1 VRKYKLFKLHAC
13 LHLSVADICT
23 KQHPLIQTDVRID
36 VMNDRSL
43 KDLLYEQV
51 ARVGKAL
58 SSPKR
63 LEILEMLAQGEKA
76 VETISAEVAI
86 DNKLASAHLKALRE
100 ARLVQTRRDGKRI
113 FYSLTGN
120 DVAQLGVTLRQ
131 VAEEHL
137 VELRMAL
144 QQMMAEPDGMVS
156 VGRKELMLQ
165 AKRGEIIVLD
175 VRPQNEYATAHLPH
189 ARSLPVNELKKRL
202 NELPKDVPVV
212 AYCRGPFCLMAKDA
226 VEFLRNKGYRAFHLT
241 DGVAEWRSRG
251 LPIEQ
256 SS

>member
-1 VRKYKLFKLHAC
+1 
-13 LHLSVADICT
+13 
-23 KQHPLIQTDVRID
+23 
-36 VMNDRSL
+36 MNNRTL

-76 VETISAEVAI
+76 VETISDEVAI
-86 DNKLASAHLKALRE
+86 DNKLASAHLKALKE

-113 FYSLTGN
+113 FYRLTGS

-144 QQMMAEPDGMVS
+144 QQMMVEPERMVS
-156 VGRKELMLQ
+156 VGRKELMAQ
-165 AKRGEIIVLD
+165 AKRGEVIVLD
-175 VRPQNEYATAHLPH
+175 VRPQSEFATAHLPH
-189 ARSLPVNELKKRL
+189 ARSLPLAELTQRL
-202 NELPKDVPVV
+202 EELPREVEIV
-212 AYCRGPFCLMAKDA
+212 AYCRGPFCLMSDEA
-226 VEFLRNKGYRAFHLT
+226 VKLLQSHGFRARKIF
-241 DGVAEWRSRG
+241 DGVTEWQAAG
-251 LPIEQ
+251 LPINRD
-256 SS
+256 